1 MCGFYRLP
9 GESTLEEDKEEKK
22 DKKKKK
28 PEGEEGGEDGVSNV
42 THISTLHA
50 GNFCMHLCRLD
61 LKKPRTAAH

>member
-28 PEGEEGGEDGVSNV
+28 PEGEEGEDGVSNV
-42 THISTLHA
+42 THISTLYMQVIFA
-50 GNFCMHLCRLD
+50 CVFVICRIFF
-61 LKKPRTAAH
+61 

>member
-28 PEGEEGGEDGVSNV
+28 PEIEEGGEDAVSNV
-42 THISTLHA
+42 THISTL
-50 GNFCMHLCRLD
+50 CMQVFFACIYVV
-61 LKKPRTAAH
+61 

>member
-28 PEGEEGGEDGVSNV
+28 LEAEEGGEDGVSNF
-42 THISTLHA
+42 THI
-50 GNFCMHLCRLD
+50 
-61 LKKPRTAAH
+61 